1 MFLSVLSM
9 DRNGSMWVLVK
20 MPVNM
25 EAVGRSFLTSFRLRV
40 STGKGPWPQQLTMA
54 IPRGEFKSG
63 RTQRRCKLSERTS
76 LTIKGLLALLEI
88 LPTSLHSRYVSKSYV
103 DLYLRASALIGA
115 PEGEAPK

>member
-40 STGKGPWPQQLTMA
+40 STGKGP
-54 IPRGEFKSG
+54 
-63 RTQRRCKLSERTS
+63 
-76 LTIKGLLALLEI
+76 
-88 LPTSLHSRYVSKSYV
+88 
-103 DLYLRASALIGA
+103 
-115 PEGEAPK
+115 